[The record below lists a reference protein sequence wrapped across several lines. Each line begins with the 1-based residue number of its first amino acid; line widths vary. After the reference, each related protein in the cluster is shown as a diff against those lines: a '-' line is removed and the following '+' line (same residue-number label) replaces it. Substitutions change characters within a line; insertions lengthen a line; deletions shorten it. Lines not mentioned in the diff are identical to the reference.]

1 MPTISEIVGI
11 FILCR
16 KQKSSCH
23 DTTTQK
29 KAVAKRQ
36 LPEVGPEGHDPTT
49 FGL

>member
-1 MPTISEIVGI
+1 MGDAEN
-11 FILCR
+11 
-16 KQKSSCH
+16 KSSYN
-23 DTTTQK
+23 DTTAQK